1 MQRLL
6 KLCKDLDIKVEA
18 YGPLNSVFRSTGGP
32 LDPVVDK
39 IAKAKGAT
47 PGQVLLRW
55 TTQYTGGIAV
65 T

>member
-1 MQRLL
+1 
-6 KLCKDLDIKVEA
+6 
-18 YGPLNSVFRSTGGP
+18 VFRSTGGP

-55 TTQYTGGIAV
+55 ATQYIGGIAV

>member
-47 PGQVLLRW
+47 PPQILLRW
-55 TTQYTGGIAV
+55 ALQYSGGIAV